1 MPFAATGLQ
10 RWRGVRAVLAWEEA
24 WSSRIGSCFKRSV
37 FYVARS
43 GESRG
48 TYVPSLPESPA
59 TLKTG
64 KSAQAGLL

>member
-1 MPFAATGLQ
+1 MLGLSLVLHGTMSWDAFFATGLQ

-37 FYVARS
+37 FYVARP

-48 TYVPSLPESPA
+48 TYVPSLP
-59 TLKTG
+59 
-64 KSAQAGLL
+64 